1 MKKAWALGLFACA
14 LGLLAGCAGD
24 EKKQTLHLY
33 TWADYVSPDMVA
45 QFEKDNNCTVVIDT
59 FDSNEAVYAKL
70 KAGAT
75 GYDLITPTNYMV
87 AILAKQGMLQ
97 KLDHAKLPNMVNLD
111 GAYQKFSGD
120 PSYAYNVPY
129 MFGSAGI
136 TYRKDLVTNFE
147 PSYAMFDRA
156 DLKGKMVM
164 LDDPRET
171 IGMALKSLGY
181 SLNTTDDAQLAQAGD
196 VVIRWKKNLAK
207 FDNEQ
212 YKNGIA
218 SGEFSVAVGYS
229 GDVRQVMAEQKDVTY
244 VAAKEGIPLQV
255 DEFVIPVGAPNAD
268 LAHKYI
274 DFMHRPDVAAA
285 NMMFVF
291 YLCPNKVA
299 YDKLPPDFKA
309 DPTVFLPADVLAK
322 SESILDLGE
331 LNKKYTAL
339 WDKIKAA
346 Q

>member
-1 MKKAWALGLFACA
+1 MKKSFALGLFACV
-14 LGLLAGCAGD
+14 LGLLAGCGGV
-24 EKKQTLHLY
+24 KKETLHLY

-87 AILAKQGMLQ
+87 AIMAKQGMLQ
-97 KLDHAKLPNMVNLD
+97 KLDHTKIPNIANLD
-111 GAYQKFSGD
+111 PTYNKFVSD
-120 PSYAYNVPY
+120 PTNTYSVPY

-136 TYRKDLVTNFE
+136 AYRKDLVMNFE
-147 PSYAMFDRA
+147 PTYAMFDRA

-164 LDDPRET
+164 LDDMRET
-171 IGMALKSLGY
+171 IGMALKYLGF

-229 GDVRQVMAEQKDVTY
+229 GDVRQVMAEQKDVGY

-255 DEFVIPVGAPNAD
+255 DEFVIPMGAPNAE

-274 DFMHRPDVAAA
+274 DFMHRADVAAA
-285 NMMFVF
+285 NMNFVY
-291 YLCPNKVA
+291 YLCPNKPA
-299 YDKLPPDFKA
+299 YDKLSPEFKA

-322 SESILDLGE
+322 SESIVDLGD
-331 LNKKYTAL
+331 LNKKYSDL